1 MTLRERRT
9 GIHKVVRVHIVHKT
23 RWGRGPY
30 TDGRSCQFDCKLHNL
45 STQIQQAIVD
55 IMIGRCQV
63 CLTCYHSRQD
73 LFLQILYNY
82 KLVSAWWPCFINI
95 KKKLH
100 ESGTVVNLQIS
111 LSPSMSRLLVK
122 GINWINE
129 AILNGYRQSRCFF
142 CVSQKNSKM
151 GICVTFLICVN
162 PSLGFEKFLIENNN
176 KGSNFCIFNSLWCKS
191 DCEVN
196 KNKIIAKFTR

>member
-1 MTLRERRT
+1 MHDDPVL
-9 GIHKVVRVHIVHKT
+9 
-23 RWGRGPY
+23 
-30 TDGRSCQFDCKLHNL
+30 L
-45 STQIQQAIVD
+45 
-55 IMIGRCQV
+55 
-63 CLTCYHSRQD
+63 
-73 LFLQILYNY
+73 IL
-82 KLVSAWWPCFINI
+82 

-151 GICVTFLICVN
+151 GIYVTFLICVN

-176 KGSNFCIFNSLWCKS
+176 KGYNFCIFNSL
-191 DCEVN
+191 
-196 KNKIIAKFTR
+196 